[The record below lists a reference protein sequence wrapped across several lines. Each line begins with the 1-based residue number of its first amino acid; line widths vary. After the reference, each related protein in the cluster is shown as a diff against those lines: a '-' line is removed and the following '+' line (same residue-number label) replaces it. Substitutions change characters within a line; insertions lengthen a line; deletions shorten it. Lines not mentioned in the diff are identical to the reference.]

1 MHKKG
6 KSRGQGEGKNSEASI
21 IHVGIDSFQMLGQ
34 QEIIRHISM
43 PVKNTGFQ
51 ISCIPPNVEPPGLY
65 RSTKESARC
74 HPCESVKLP
83 IFLPCKSHLRSS

>member
-43 PVKNTGFQ
+43 PVKKHW
-51 ISCIPPNVEPPGLY
+51 ISDIMHTSKC
-65 RSTKESARC
+65 RTARA
-74 HPCESVKLP
+74 L
-83 IFLPCKSHLRSS
+83 